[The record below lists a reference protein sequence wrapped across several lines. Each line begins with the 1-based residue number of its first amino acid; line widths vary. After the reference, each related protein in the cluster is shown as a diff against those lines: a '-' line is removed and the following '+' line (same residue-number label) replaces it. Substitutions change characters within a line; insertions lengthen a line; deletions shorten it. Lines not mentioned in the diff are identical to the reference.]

1 MPRASAAAA
10 AGHPAGSPRRW
21 RTRDS
26 DRRNGCPIAPTI
38 WRSGCSAPA
47 RRRTFRAASCS
58 RRCPRWPVERSVEP
72 PRATFPSPCSGWAWT
87 WRTARRS
94 GCWKMRVPACRISP
108 AGWKKTAASFWRGPD
123 VRRASLDPIW
133 PEPSGTADG
142 TELAWHCVDACL
154 RPQLVT
160 SGELSRIPQTDW
172 FALLHATARPQPV
185 LTAQVAITLVLHV
198 LSPAWA
204 RNPAACRHAALRL
217 FLARPEDLRGDL
229 RRLCA
234 SLPPHWALE
243 PAQLPAFVAAAAKA
257 RVALM
262 DASGLCARMAASA
275 RARPGGLALLGAD
288 SAPPASPEELGALF
302 RNMRK
307 YGHMGGFRQLLSL
320 L

>member
-1 MPRASAAAA
+1 M
-10 AGHPAGSPRRW
+10 
-21 RTRDS
+21 
-26 DRRNGCPIAPTI
+26 
-38 WRSGCSAPA
+38 
-47 RRRTFRAASCS
+47 
-58 RRCPRWPVERSVEP
+58 
-72 PRATFPSPCSGWAWT
+72 
-87 WRTARRS
+87 
-94 GCWKMRVPACRISP
+94 
-108 AGWKKTAASFWRGPD
+108 
-123 VRRASLDPIW
+123 RRASLDPIW

-142 TELAWHCVDACL
+142 TELVDRWEALFGRAPRLRPWVDQMLGRHRLRLTESGAAPVEVERTLWLELSRWLVDFEALPEFAVSAIAVTLEDEAAHEVDPGSPDDDELAPSLTPEQVVSDCEALLSDAAFALAWHCVDACL

-172 FALLHATARPQPV
+172 FAVLHATARPQPV

-262 DASGLCARMAASA
+262 DASGLCARIAASA

-307 YGHMGGFRQLLSL
+307 YGQMGGFRQLLSL